1 MSWKCV
7 FFGTP
12 CSWTWTALERSC
24 QPVVPPGETPSEDVD
39 EQGRDQ
45 EGQEKNLQVHYL
57 ISVWLVTHS
66 PADLFCPW
74 PMAEVGSRQRG
85 QRSSKPRSSRWPDV
99 RAPAHCNLEDV
110 TAIFQPL
117 SSIWKETM
125 KKTLLSG
132 TIHLFIDITFFCHTS
147 VSVFNFPKLFN
158 SVSIFSSSWIESS
171 VCGVFVIQ
179 SATSKVLFFLL
190 NLERIQPILKPPVVL
205 PWSWKTITFSLAH
218 VRWLRRFWKWFI
230 W

>member
-1 MSWKCV
+1 MAIV
-7 FFGTP
+7 LL

-99 RAPAHCNLEDV
+99 RAPAHCSLEDV

-125 KKTLLSG
+125 KKLS
-132 TIHLFIDITFFCHTS
+132 
-147 VSVFNFPKLFN
+147 
-158 SVSIFSSSWIESS
+158 
-171 VCGVFVIQ
+171 
-179 SATSKVLFFLL
+179 
-190 NLERIQPILKPPVVL
+190 
-205 PWSWKTITFSLAH
+205 SLAPFISSLISPFSAIL
-218 VRWLRRFWKWFI
+218 VSLSSTSPNCSIRFLSSQAPE
-230 W
+230 